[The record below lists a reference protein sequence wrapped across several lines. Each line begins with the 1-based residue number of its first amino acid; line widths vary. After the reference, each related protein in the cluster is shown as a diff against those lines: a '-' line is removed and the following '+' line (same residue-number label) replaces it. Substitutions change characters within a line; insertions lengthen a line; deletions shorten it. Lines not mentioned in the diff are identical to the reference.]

1 MEKLDKKSTKKG
13 DGKEPNG
20 VSADDEIDVR
30 LDQDLSDFAIPPKK
44 SIYKEIDLDIDLTG
58 PFGIGDKF
66 VETQVL
72 DINPLRSF
80 SRQVDINLGRL
91 SRDGYISP
99 EQPNTPLSTSF
110 RAIKR
115 PLLNNVLGKGATVVD
130 NANLIM
136 ITSSLSGEGKTF
148 TAMNLAL
155 SMAMERDK
163 KILLVDSDVSKP
175 SHNEILGIE
184 MGDGFIDFLTG
195 KVSDVS
201 KVINKTNIPSL
212 SLMFA
217 GSKTPHA
224 IELFASQAMSD
235 FLTELS
241 SRYSDRVII
250 FDSAPLLLPTEAS
263 VLAPHMGQ
271 VVVVVEA
278 EITDQRLVKQSVDM
292 LDNNIVLLVLNKSRQ
307 QSDFGPYGPYGYYGH
322 NEE

>member
-13 DGKEPNG
+13 GGKEPNG
-20 VSADDEIDVR
+20 VSTDDEIDVR

-44 SIYKEIDLDIDLTG
+44 SIYKEIELDIDLTG

-91 SRDGYISP
+91 NRNGYISP
-99 EQPNTPLSTSF
+99 DQPNTPLSTSF
-110 RAIKR
+110 RTIKR

-148 TAMNLAL
+148 SAINLAL

-163 KILLVDSDVSKP
+163 KILLVDADVSKP
-175 SHNEILGIE
+175 SHHEILGIE
-184 MGDGFIDFLTG
+184 MGDGFIDYLTG

-201 KVINKTNIPSL
+201 KIINKTNVPSL
-212 SLMFA
+212 SLMFG
-217 GSKTPHA
+217 GSKTPHP
-224 IELFASQAMSD
+224 IELFASQAMSE
-235 FLTELS
+235 FLVELS
-241 SRYSDRVII
+241 SRYNDRVII

-278 EITDQRLVKQSVDM
+278 EITDQKLVKQSVDM
-292 LDNNIVLLVLNKSRQ
+292 LDNNIVLLVLNKARQ
-307 QSDFGPYGPYGYYGH
+307 QSDFGNYGYYGH
-322 NEE
+322 NE